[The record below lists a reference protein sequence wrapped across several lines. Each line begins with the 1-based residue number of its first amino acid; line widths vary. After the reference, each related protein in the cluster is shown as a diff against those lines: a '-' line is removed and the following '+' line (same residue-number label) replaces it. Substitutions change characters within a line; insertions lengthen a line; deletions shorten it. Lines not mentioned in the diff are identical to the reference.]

1 MMQAKYLEN
10 LDSLLQWGEYIF
22 FLNPNCNCFT
32 AGRLRLTVNSME
44 FSAICPP
51 LFFQYLE
58 VPFRV
63 SRKTILPDFDEMFDL
78 LCRFKTRSLSS
89 ASMHEKEPIV
99 EPEVLMTTDIESS
112 DSWDRTERE
121 RDMRQ
126 GIDLATTL
134 ERIEKNFVISDP
146 RIPDNP
152 IVRIFILFWN
162 MLLIFQSHSQSP
174 PLSVDIAL
182 PPECTKPR
190 ISRYTKPHVP
200 T

>member
-1 MMQAKYLEN
+1 M
-10 LDSLLQWGEYIF
+10 
-22 FLNPNCNCFT
+22 
-32 AGRLRLTVNSME
+32 
-44 FSAICPP
+44 CPP
-51 LFFQYLE
+51 LVFQYLE

-63 SRKTILPDFDEMFDL
+63 SRKTIYQILMRCLTFF
-78 LCRFKTRSLSS
+78 CRFKTRSLSS
-89 ASMHEKEPIV
+89 AGMHEKEPII

-121 RDMRQ
+121 RDIRQ

-162 MLLIFQSHSQSP
+162 MQLIFQSHSQSP
-174 PLSVDIAL
+174 PLSIDIAL

-190 ISRYTKPHVP
+190 ISRYTTSCTHLEPL
-200 T
+200 